1 MAENG
6 AGKWQLAFWIMTAVC
21 FSGLAFIGN
30 SVSANERINSA
41 EHKELRECIYN
52 QLMVINCR
60 LARIEAH
67 NNLDG
72 K

>member
-1 MAENG
+1 MADNG
-6 AGKWQLAFWIMTAVC
+6 TGKWQLAFWIMTAVC

-30 SVSANERINSA
+30 AVSANERNNFA
-41 EHKELRECIYN
+41 EHKELRECIYS
-52 QLMVINCR
+52 QLMVINSR

-72 K
+72 R